1 MRSEHDVP
9 PMPVVVGA
17 PRSGTTMLRLMLDA
31 HPDLAVPP
39 ETGFLSALAGLTGQ
53 GEALRASALQ
63 AITTY
68 PPGAPAWADFGLGA
82 DALADSFAAIEPFT
96 ATSAARAFYRL
107 YAARFG
113 KKRWGDK
120 TPSYCFHMAAISRL
134 LPEARFVHLV
144 RDGRDVALS
153 LRDVWFA
160 PGNTPEELAADW
172 VAHVEVA
179 EDASVDA
186 VRLRVHFEELVM
198 HPERVLRR
206 ICDFI
211 ELPFHEDMLHFH
223 ERTPQR
229 LGEHA
234 DRIWLDGSFR
244 VSREQRMHQQ
254 RQTFSPPNV
263 ARVQAWRRDMLP
275 DDILRFGAIAG
286 PLLHRLGYMTATN
299 ERTEPAACAE
309 RPLRILLVIG
319 FLSYRSGAEM
329 FVHDLAL
336 GLQRRGHSVIVH
348 APTIGNLGEDLRS
361 ACVTCVTD
369 LSMIAAAPELIIGN
383 TCRETVLA
391 LARFPGIPAIS
402 ICHDRVHPHGMPPKF
417 ARVRRYV
424 AVDANTYE
432 RLVLENGIAA
442 DRVHTIFNGV
452 DVARFGRRSPL
463 PERPARAAIFGNM
476 ATEGAE
482 TDAVRQACAERG
494 ISLDLVGQESGN
506 QAREPAT
513 VLPQYDLIFAKAR
526 CALEATAVGCA
537 VVVLNQ
543 GMGMSELVRSARVP
557 HLRQWNFGRRLLVD
571 PITAEAVGAQ
581 IDRYDAADAAI
592 VCDMIRSAATL
603 DQMVDAFAQLAAE
616 VIAEPAPEPTPS
628 AEWREF
634 AEYTEHVHQWLDA
647 ASAQL
652 AVARNEAATAR
663 AQAAEIAAQ
672 AQRPSQSGTVA
683 QQAQRDEVQ
692 ALVAQQHETA
702 AKLESFEARAREAN
716 ERAEREHRLHA
727 ATQLALQEKMTMAAD
742 FSERNAALTALQQDT
757 AEKLDLCAGQIAQ
770 LHDALA
776 GLQQAASEGIDHANA
791 RASALQAALDAT
803 RASYSWR
810 ITRPVRWIASLLR
823 GGR

>member
-1 MRSEHDVP
+1 MRGEHDMP
-9 PMPVVVGA
+9 PMPVIVGA

-39 ETGFLSALAGLTGQ
+39 ETGFLSELAAMRSEGQ
-53 GEALRASALQ
+53 ALRAGALQ
-63 AITTY
+63 AITSY
-68 PPGAPAWADFGLGA
+68 PPDAPAWADFGLGA
-82 DALADSFAAIEPFT
+82 DDLAESFAAIEPFT

-120 TPSYCFHMAAISRL
+120 TPSYCFHMAAISNL

-153 LRDVWFA
+153 LRDVWFR
-160 PGNTPEELAADW
+160 PGNGMDDLAADW
-172 VAHVEVA
+172 IAHVEAA
-179 EDASVDA
+179 EDVSIDA
-186 VRLRVHFEELVM
+186 RRLRVHYEELVM
-198 HPERVLRR
+198 HPGRVLRR
-206 ICDFI
+206 ICEFI
-211 ELPFHEDMLHFH
+211 ELPFHEDMLLFH
-223 ERTPQR
+223 ERTPHR

-234 DRIWLDGSFR
+234 ARVWLDGSFH
-244 VSREQRMHQQ
+244 VSREQRLHQQ
-254 RQTFSPPNV
+254 RQTFLPPTA
-263 ARVQAWRRDMLP
+263 ARVQAWRRDMAP

-299 ERTEPAACAE
+299 ERTESAARSE

-336 GLQRRGHSVIVH
+336 GLQRRGHSVIVY
-348 APTIGNLGEDLRS
+348 APTIGNLGDDLRG

-369 LSMIAAAPELIIGN
+369 LSMIAVTPELIIGN

-391 LARFPGIPAIS
+391 LARFPGVPAIS
-402 ICHDRVHPHGMPPKF
+402 ICHDRVHPHGMPPRF
-417 ARVRRYV
+417 ARVRRHV

-442 DRVHTIFNGV
+442 DRVRTIFNGV
-452 DVARFGRRSPL
+452 DVARFRRRSPL

-476 ATEGAE
+476 ATAGAE
-482 TDAVRQACAERG
+482 TDAVRRACAERG
-494 ISLDLVGQESGN
+494 ITLDLVGQESGN

-526 CALEATAVGCA
+526 CALEAMAVGCA

-543 GMGMSELVRSARVP
+543 GMGMGELVHSSRVP
-557 HLRQWNFGRRLLVD
+557 YLRQWNFGRRLLVD
-571 PITAEAVGAQ
+571 PITTDAVGAQ

-603 DQMVDAFAQLAAE
+603 DQMVDAFSHLAAE
-616 VIAEPAPEPTPS
+616 VIAEPVPETTPS
-628 AEWREF
+628 VEWQEF
-634 AEYTEHVHQWLDA
+634 AAYTDHVHHWLDA

-652 AVARNEAATAR
+652 ATARSEAAMACQR
-663 AQAAEIAAQ
+663 VAESKVQAEQAMRGEIAAQ
-672 AQRPSQSGTVA
+672 QALRNEIIALTA
-683 QQAQRDEVQ
+683 QQR
-692 ALVAQQHETA
+692 ETA
-702 AKLESFEARAREAN
+702 ERLASAERSAREAGEHTVE
-716 ERAEREHRLHA
+716 ERARHA
-727 ATQLALQEKMTMAAD
+727 VTQ
-742 FSERNAALTALQQDT
+742 AALREYIAAAAARAEELGASTTLQHATAVRLEQADMRV
-757 AEKLDLCAGQIAQ
+757 AQ
-770 LHDALA
+770 LHDELA
-776 GLQQAASEGIDHANA
+776 AMQRDAAA
-791 RASALQAALDAT
+791 RVNLEASQASALRAALDAM

-810 ITRPVRWIASLLR
+810 LTGPVRWIAALLR